1 LLKKKSTDETCIT
14 FVPGQAESGK
24 STILKNFQLLF
35 APKSFHAEEGVWKA
49 VIHLNLVRSVNFV
62 LDLLQDP
69 SPRTSSSAG
78 QPRTRTPN
86 CNQTANELRFLTMR
100 LAPLRQVE
108 HILTRRFCP
117 PELGINPSGQ
127 YHRDRASEVSVR
139 GLSGWKTLLKLRRN
153 PQNNAASDDLEDSQR
168 VIEAC
173 KDDMTSLWENS
184 SVQARLKKHNVRLQ
198 DQSGLSVLFRSFLS
212 VLRRIYH
219 LGHAASSRTSLV

>member
-1 LLKKKSTDETCIT
+1 LS
-14 FVPGQAESGK
+14 PGQAESGK

-35 APKSFHAEEGVWKA
+35 APKSFYAEGGVWKA

-69 SPRTSSSAG
+69 SPRTLSSAG
-78 QPRTRTPN
+78 RPRTPN
-86 CNQTANELRFLTMR
+86 CNQTTNELRFLTMR

-173 KDDMTSLWENS
+173 KDDMTSLWES
-184 SVQARLKKHNVRLQ
+184 SVVQARLQKHNVRLQ
-198 DQSGLSVLFRSFLS
+198 DQSGLLVSFVHFSQCYEEFTISAMQLPLGRLS
-212 VLRRIYH
+212 YSFKELRPD
-219 LGHAASSRTSLV
+219 SR

>member
-1 LLKKKSTDETCIT
+1 
-14 FVPGQAESGK
+14 
-24 STILKNFQLLF
+24 LKNFQLLF
-35 APKSFHAEEGVWKA
+35 APKSFYAEEGVWKA
-49 VIHLNLVRSVNFV
+49 VIHLNLVRSVNFI
-62 LDLLQDP
+62 LDLLQDT
-69 SPRTSSSAG
+69 SPRTLSSAG
-78 QPRTRTPN
+78 RPRTPN
-86 CNQTANELRFLTMR
+86 CNQTTNELRFLTMR

-173 KDDMTSLWENS
+173 KDDMTSLWES
-184 SVQARLKKHNVRLQ
+184 SVVQAKLNKHNVRLQ
-198 DQSGLSVLFRSFLS
+198 DQSGLSVSPDHFS
-212 VLRRIYH
+212 
-219 LGHAASSRTSLV
+219 

>member
-1 LLKKKSTDETCIT
+1 
-14 FVPGQAESGK
+14 
-24 STILKNFQLLF
+24 
-35 APKSFHAEEGVWKA
+35 
-49 VIHLNLVRSVNFV
+49 
-62 LDLLQDP
+62 
-69 SPRTSSSAG
+69 
-78 QPRTRTPN
+78 
-86 CNQTANELRFLTMR
+86 MR

-173 KDDMTSLWENS
+173 KDDMTSLWES
-184 SVQARLKKHNVRLQ
+184 SVVQARLQKHNVRLQ
-198 DQSGLSVLFRSFLS
+198 DQSGLLVSFVHFSQCYEEFTISAMQLPLGRLS
-212 VLRRIYH
+212 YSFKELRPD
-219 LGHAASSRTSLV
+219 SR